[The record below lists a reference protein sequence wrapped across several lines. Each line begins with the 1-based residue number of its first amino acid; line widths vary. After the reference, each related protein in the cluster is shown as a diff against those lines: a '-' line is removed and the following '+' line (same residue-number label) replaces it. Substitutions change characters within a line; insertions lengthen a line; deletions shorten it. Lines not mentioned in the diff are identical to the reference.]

1 LAGRLRVVR
10 IHYMVPH
17 DGGRPIPN
25 LVEPDIELAASLFDR
40 LSDAT
45 RRGRGIVRDSY
56 GAGEQA
62 AHDIMRSAA
71 ETIGLEVSLDAIGN
85 LTMTLPGRDR
95 SAQRIIIG
103 SHLDSV
109 PQGGNYDGAAG
120 VVAGLCAVA
129 ALKGAGVEP
138 RCDIS
143 VMGIRAEESA
153 WFDIAYLGS
162 GGAFGLLD
170 PACLSI
176 PRSDN
181 GCSLESTLI
190 ERGFDPQ
197 AIRERRRLLDPSQI
211 LAYLEL
217 HIEQGPTL
225 VAEGL
230 PAAVVTG
237 VRGCKRFRNARC
249 IGQYAHSGA
258 VNRPHRHD
266 AVAATVALLHHLE
279 TIWLQQEDAGADLVV
294 TSGELFTDPAMHGPS
309 RIAGE
314 TRFVLDVRSVSD
326 ATMNAVAAE
335 ARRAAAQ
342 IGDAYRVAF
351 DLGTTSDSP
360 PAIMDNRLRKSL
372 MSVLDHPFEMPS
384 GAGHDA
390 AVFAQQGIP
399 TGMIFVRNENGS
411 HNPDEA
417 MALDDFAVATRALI
431 DLLLRFP
438 F

>member
-1 LAGRLRVVR
+1 M
-10 IHYMVPH
+10 INMVSEQ
-17 DGGRPIPN
+17 
-25 LVEPDIELAASLFDR
+25 LQPDLKLAAALFDS
-40 LSDAT
+40 LSRTT
-45 RRGRGIVRDSY
+45 RRGLGIVRDSY

-62 AHDIMRSAA
+62 AHDIMRAAA
-71 ETIGLEVSLDAIGN
+71 EKIGLDVSVDAIGN
-85 LTMTLPGRDR
+85 LMMTLPGRDR
-95 SAQRIIIG
+95 RAKRIIIG

-120 VVAGLCAVA
+120 VVAGLSAVS
-129 ALKGAGVEP
+129 ALKQAGTGAA
-138 RCDIS
+138 CDIT

-181 GCSLESTLI
+181 GRSLEATLI

-197 AIRERRRLLDPSQI
+197 PIRERRPLLDPSRI
-211 LAYLEL
+211 RAFLEL

-225 VAEGL
+225 VAEQL

-249 IGQYAHSGA
+249 VGQYGHSGA
-258 VNRPHRHD
+258 VNRQQRHD

-279 TIWLQQEDAGADLVV
+279 TFWLQQEQAGADLVI
-294 TSGELFTDPAMHGPS
+294 TSGEFYTDPAMHGPS

-314 TRFVLDVRSVSD
+314 THFVIDVRSVSD

-335 ARRAAAQ
+335 ARQAAARL
-342 IGDAYRVAF
+342 GEAYRVTF
-351 DLGTTSDSP
+351 ELGATSDSP
-360 PAIMDNRLRKSL
+360 PAVMDACLRASLRDRLDR
-372 MSVLDHPFEMPS
+372 PYEMAS

-390 AVFAQQGIP
+390 AIFAKMGIP
-399 TGMIFVRNENGS
+399 TGMIFVRNEHGS

-417 MALDDFAVATRALI
+417 MSLEDFGIATRALLG
-431 DLLLRFP
+431 LLMDFP
-438 F
+438 LP